1 MGIAYNTSQVT
12 DGLIF
17 YLDAANARSY
27 AGTGLTASDLTNS
40 SFKGSFINGTGF
52 SSSNNGTFTFDGTND
67 AITFQPNSKF
77 EFGTGNFT
85 VIAWHKKPN
94 FSIATIVH
102 IDDGNGGGIILY
114 TVIDGSLFNWVA
126 GTFKSGTI
134 NVSDNTWKQ
143 VALVRSNGVCQQYVN
158 ASPDQSFTASGSV
171 VTSGRSLTL
180 GQNASTYFHN
190 GSISQISIY
199 NRALSAQEIRQNF
212 NATRKRYGV

>member
-1 MGIAYNTSQVT
+1 MAISYNLKLPT
-12 DGLIF
+12 DGIIF

-27 AGTGLTASDLTNS
+27 AGTGLTAFDLTNS
-40 SFKGSFINGTGF
+40 SFRGTFINGTGF

-67 AITFQPNSKF
+67 SIAFQPNSKF

-102 IDDGNGGGIILY
+102 IDDGNGTGIILY
-114 TVIDGSLFNWVA
+114 TVVDGSFFNWVA
-126 GTFKSGTI
+126 GTFKAGTI

-143 VALVRSNGVCQQYVN
+143 VALVRSSGVCQQYVN
-158 ASPDQSFTASGSV
+158 ALPDQSFTASGSV

-180 GQNASTYFHN
+180 GENTGTYFHN
-190 GSISQISIY
+190 GSISQILIY
-199 NRALSAQEIRQNF
+199 NRALSAAEIRQLY
-212 NATRKRYGV
+212 NATKGRYGL

>member
-85 VIAWHKKPN
+85 VLAWHKKPN
-94 FSIATIVH
+94 STDSTIIS

-114 TVIDGSLFNWVA
+114 TVIDGSLYNYVA
-126 GTFKSGTI
+126 GQWSDGTI

-143 VALVRSNGVCQQYVN
+143 VALVRSSGICQPYVN
-158 ASPDQSFTASGSV
+158 TMPDQSFAAYGSV
-171 VTSGRSLTL
+171 ATSGRSLTL
-180 GQNASTYFHN
+180 GKIASAYYHN

>member
-1 MGIAYNTSQVT
+1 MGIAYNTSLVT
-12 DGLIF
+12 NGLVF
-17 YLDAANARSY
+17 HLDAANARSY
-27 AGTGLTASDLTNS
+27 AGTGLTASDLTDS

-52 SSSNNGTFTFDGTND
+52 SSLNNGAFTFDGTND

-102 IDDGNGGGIILY
+102 IDDGNGTGIILY
-114 TVIDGSLFNWVA
+114 TVADGSFFNWVA
-126 GTFKSGTI
+126 GTFKAGTI
-134 NVSDNTWKQ
+134 NISDNTWKQ
-143 VALVRSNGVCQQYVN
+143 VALVRSSGVCQQYIN

-180 GQNASTYFHN
+180 GQNAGTYFHN

-199 NRALSAQEIRQNF
+199 NRALSATEIRQNF
-212 NATRKRYGV
+212 NATKKRYGI